1 MVYDKFQARAD
12 KGPIDPYTQQPVKGR
27 ARGGGVRMGEMERD
41 GLISHG
47 CAFIARDRLFHC
59 SDFYKTRIC
68 TVCGSVLSVS
78 KVKADKTKDKNVG
91 FTVFDANFN
100 F

>member
-1 MVYDKFQARAD
+1 
-12 KGPIDPYTQQPVKGR
+12 
-27 ARGGGVRMGEMERD
+27 MGEMERD

-47 CAFIARDRLFHC
+47 AAFICRDRLFHC

-78 KVKADKTKDKNVG
+78 KVKPDKTKDKNVS
-91 FTVFDANFN
+91 FPVFGRLVDFFSGN
-100 F
+100 